1 MVYISDMNECVT
13 SRVNCGS
20 GGWCI
25 NTDGS
30 YHCQCRSG
38 WQVDG
43 EKCIGKQHVF
53 EEGKG

>member
-13 SRVNCGS
+13 LRVNCGS

-53 EEGKG
+53 EEGKS